1 MTNKTAIKKH
11 YRCHHHQYLFRYNK
25 HDHVMYH
32 CPAWWS
38 WGCKLAVH
46 ACVPGYDL
54 LQMVIRPNM
63 PNAHATTALFPHPEN
78 STRAHLGHNLVT
90 SPAQDKPSVIRTK
103 CAIFSNFL
111 GRAQMCKL
119 YTSATFN
126 LLFKECTPRLGIK
139 QISVIMPPVCFC
151 RILCIWYHS
160 RAFCPV
166 PIIFDLELV
175 IMTHYFHVLNFV
187 RLYFAKY

>member
-1 MTNKTAIKKH
+1 
-11 YRCHHHQYLFRYNK
+11 
-25 HDHVMYH
+25 MYH

-38 WGCKLAVH
+38 WGWKLAVH

-90 SPAQDKPSVIRTK
+90 SPAQDKLSVIRTE
-103 CAIFSNFL
+103 CALFSNFL
-111 GRAQMCKL
+111 GPAQMCKL
-119 YTSATFN
+119 YTSATSN

-139 QISVIMPPVCFC
+139 QLFVIMPPVFLPNSIYMLSFTC
-151 RILCIWYHS
+151 ILP
-160 RAFCPV
+160 CPQNLW
-166 PIIFDLELV
+166 PWTCYYDTLF
-175 IMTHYFHVLNFV
+175 YVLNFV

>member
-1 MTNKTAIKKH
+1 
-11 YRCHHHQYLFRYNK
+11 
-25 HDHVMYH
+25 MYH

-38 WGCKLAVH
+38 WGWKLAVH

-139 QISVIMPPVCFC
+139 QISVKSCHQCVSAEFYVYDIIHVHFALSP
-151 RILCIWYHS
+151 LSLTLNLLLWH
-160 RAFCPV
+160 
-166 PIIFDLELV
+166 IIFMSSIL
-175 IMTHYFHVLNFV
+175 
-187 RLYFAKY
+187 